1 MTETNH
7 HPDPNQAAGSTAA
20 RNQPVRVDD
29 LDYLDEDEISLFDL
43 WDQLWPQRN
52 FIIIFCLCCTLIAV
66 GVALW
71 LPKIYRAEAL
81 LAPVGSE
88 NSKGGLSSALGSL
101 GGLASLAGIPMPSQ
115 GSVEENLAVLKS
127 REFIGKF
134 IREKKLLP
142 VLFADQ
148 WDAAK
153 KQWTNPEPDDQP
165 SEMDAYRLFSENILR
180 ISQDKKSALVTV
192 AVEWSDPQ
200 LAAEWTNELIRRLN
214 DYLRQR
220 AIDRSQKNLQYL
232 NDSLEQTRIEEMRN
246 TLFSLIGDEQK
257 KAMLAN
263 TQEDYAFQLIDPA
276 VEPDQKIKPKR
287 KLIVVAAAVLSL
299 FSAIFF
305 VIFRDSYRNRK
316 LRSLS

>member
-1 MTETNH
+1 MTDTNKH
-7 HPDPNQAAGSTAA
+7 NPAQDSDPATA
-20 RNQPVRVDD
+20 RNQPAWADPD
-29 LDYLDEDEISLFDL
+29 FIAEDEISLFDL
-43 WDQLWPQRN
+43 WDLLWPQRN
-52 FIIIFCLCCTLIAV
+52 FIIVFCLLCTLLAV

-71 LPKIYRAEAL
+71 LPKVYRAEAL

-148 WDAAK
+148 WDAEK
-153 KQWTNPEPDDQP
+153 KQWKSQTAEDQP
-165 SEMDAYRLFSENILR
+165 SEMDAYRLISKNILR
-180 ISQDKKSALVTV
+180 VNQDKKSSLVTV
-192 AVEWSDPQ
+192 AVEWSDPE
-200 LAAEWTNELIRRLN
+200 LASVWTNELIRRLN
-214 DYLRQR
+214 DHLRQR

-287 KLIVVAAAVLSL
+287 KLIVVAAAVLSM
-299 FSAIFF
+299 FCAIFF
-305 VIFRDSYRNRK
+305 VIVRESYRNRK
-316 LRSLS
+316 IKGVS